1 MLIKTLPVGQLETN
15 CYVVTDEDSLDCAV
29 IDPGD
34 ESGTILDY
42 LEDNRLHCRA
52 VLLTHAHFDH
62 VGAANALL
70 EATGARL
77 YMCEKELEL
86 VKGGASGRFTVPED
100 VKYYWDGDTVEVGG
114 LPEYQRIAPK
124 IHALV
129 PQYSLVGVLL
139 SHDADFEI
147 VESTETGISAHNGYT
162 WQVLGTRFV
171 RCADFA
177 FRTRVYNDAIHGW
190 ADGLDLQQRQ
200 ELTDA
205 VFGALEATGAKTLTD
220 LTEQKVRKAL
230 AAAKDLFGDEE
241 QRELFMD
248 SMELLF
254 KEYAA
259 SARRALPLGRL
270 RRRKKA
276 QE

>member
-100 VKYYWDGDTVEVGG
+100 VKYYRDGDTVEVGG
-114 LPEYQRIAPK
+114 LRFEVMETPGHTPGGVTLRCGEALFTGDTLFRGSCGRTDFAGGDMRRGAALPQAHRRAARGLRGLPRPRREQ
-124 IHALV
+124 HALHRARAQ
-129 PQYSLVGVLL
+129 PL
-139 SHDADFEI
+139 
-147 VESTETGISAHNGYT
+147 
-162 WQVLGTRFV
+162 
-171 RCADFA
+171 CAP
-177 FRTRVYNDAIHGW
+177 
-190 ADGLDLQQRQ
+190 
-200 ELTDA
+200 
-205 VFGALEATGAKTLTD
+205 
-220 LTEQKVRKAL
+220 
-230 AAAKDLFGDEE
+230 
-241 QRELFMD
+241 
-248 SMELLF
+248 
-254 KEYAA
+254 
-259 SARRALPLGRL
+259 RA
-270 RRRKKA
+270 
-276 QE
+276 